1 MAAFNPNLSFFLER
15 MSGFSTNTFTLMTEN
30 KTTAT
35 SSDIISFVL
44 PSNAIVNLKSLKLF
58 CNASANNGTT
68 TAGARLPCMNELI
81 ERCEVSIGG
90 VVIQGA
96 NFTNVLHAAKR
107 AVGIDHVDSVLG
119 HPAYVRKV
127 SYVDATTITTT
138 ANEAYAP
145 ASGEPY
151 FAIDHFEG
159 FISTA
164 SPGLIDTSLLSE
176 IKIRLYLA
184 SDNVLTSS
192 AGPELLASSFLTVGA
207 VGARYILSNLAVNVE
222 CVSLADSTYDQMLA
236 SMISSQGFLEIP
248 YKSYDTFQETH
259 TGATRFNVSSA
270 SLSRIWLAWRDS
282 TYNTQGVPVSV
293 AGYKKSGAF
302 VSSISG
308 GSATVDVGVPQYD
321 FGGVLDTN
329 KEKYLSKYFNFV
341 EPTSAFKAQ
350 LQLNGAFLPMFSAN
364 VENLWGITANSLP
377 NNTPKPKNLSL
388 DQYRKNYCIQAF
400 RLNMPGS
407 EGMRLLSGLDCRQ
420 SNLSG
425 LVRSEGV
432 SGSPHLTIFVES
444 DSVLRVSAGRAIAII
459 N

>member
-15 MSGFSTNTFTLMTEN
+15 MSGFSTNTFSLMTEN

-35 SSDIISFVL
+35 SSDIISFTL
-44 PSNAIVNLKSLKLF
+44 PSNAIVNLKSIKLF

-68 TAGARLPCMNELI
+68 TAGARLPCINELV

-90 VVIQGA
+90 VIIQGA

-127 SYVDATTITTT
+127 SYVDATSITTT
-138 ANEAYAP
+138 ANEVYAP
-145 ASGEPY
+145 SSGEPY

-164 SPGLIDTSLLSE
+164 APGLLDTSLLSE

-184 SDNVLTSS
+184 SDNVLTTS
-192 AGPELLASSFLTVGA
+192 AGPDLSGSFLTVGA
-207 VGARYILSNLAVNVE
+207 GGARYILSNLAVNVE
-222 CVSLADSTYDQMLA
+222 CVSLADATYDQMLA
-236 SMISSQGFLEIP
+236 SMISSQSFLEIP
-248 YKSYDTFQETH
+248 YKSFDTFQETH

-270 SLSRIWLAWRDS
+270 SLARIWLAWRDS
-282 TYNTQGVPVSV
+282 SYNTQQQPRAVQ
-293 AGYKKSGAF
+293 GYKRAGAF
-302 VSSISG
+302 VAATSA
-308 GSATVDVGVPQYD
+308 GSPTTDIGIPQYD
-321 FGGVLDTN
+321 NGGVLDTN
-329 KEKYLSKYFNFV
+329 REKYNSAYFDFDQ
-341 EPTSAFKAQ
+341 PTAGFKAQ

-377 NNTPKPKNLSL
+377 GNIPKPKNLTL
-388 DQYRKNYCIQAF
+388 DQYKNNYCVQAF

-432 SGSPHLTIFVES
+432 TGSPHLTIFVES
-444 DSVLRVSAGRAIAII
+444 DAVLRVSAGRAIAII
-459 N
+459 S